1 MPKHHNTIFK
11 KLNEEEDTQSNQN
24 NGAPSETELELEN
37 INGYIDIKDL
47 ESDYKEIY
55 CSSYEHYILPE
66 NTEFDNHLQNC
77 KQMYINSQ
85 NSKLGFFL
93 LGNTD
98 LQIEETMAPKP
109 MITKTLSENFHYI
122 TDNIDNTNI
131 NNKKTLGSILNSGN
145 WSFLLN
151 DAFILG
157 AISKRTHFYLVTP
170 RYSTGAITTASTGWA
185 EIRAVKK
192 DDHLR
197 LTMYAREIIA
207 ALAAGYE
214 IRKLADGSEI
224 LVPSEDMRG
233 LTLKELI
240 IAVSHFEQTINWTA
254 IKSVKLKSIIFDFK
268 KKKVSKFIYN

>member
-1 MPKHHNTIFK
+1 MPNTVFK
-11 KLNEEEDTQSNQN
+11 KLNEEEDNTPTQSNET
-24 NGAPSETELELEN
+24 PSENELELEN
-37 INGYIDIKDL
+37 INGYTDITDL

-55 CSSYEHYILPE
+55 CSTYEHYILPE
-66 NTEFDNHLQNC
+66 NVELDSHLSNC
-77 KQMYINSQ
+77 KQMYLNSQ
-85 NSKLGFFL
+85 NPKLGFFL

-109 MITKTLSENFHYI
+109 MITKTLSNNFHYI
-122 TDNIDNTNI
+122 TDNADNTNM
-131 NNKKTLGSILNSGN
+131 NHKKTLGSILNSEN

-151 DAFILG
+151 DAFMLG
-157 AISKRTHFYLVTP
+157 AISKRVHFYLVTP
-170 RYSTGAITTASTGWA
+170 RYYPGAITTTTKGW
-185 EIRAVKK
+185 ISIKNVKK
-192 DDHLR
+192 DEMLR

-214 IRKLADGSEI
+214 IRKLADGGEI

-240 IAVSHFEQTINWTA
+240 TAVSHFEQTINWTA
-254 IKSVKLKSIIFDFK
+254 IKSVKLKSIIFDFQ